1 MKRILLILLA
11 ALLSAGIL
19 YNSYQAAQREAYLK
33 EYQDAVQELET
44 KRQRLEEQLVVLQRN
59 QNTARDCGM
68 GILLFEK
75 PSERL
80 YTEVL
85 PIMQEYEL
93 TGVVVLRAQEYP
105 GQPGCITV
113 EQMQEMAEA
122 GWIFCAGWDGKEE
135 LEGLREPFKTLKLP
149 KSKAAWMQPDT
160 FQPEQTETMLKGA
173 GYATVFNHGEA
184 GSLLPE
190 REISHG
196 VRQIGICLWNDP
208 AILLWLDK
216 AVEDCGLLA
225 IGVDFE
231 TEYGDFN
238 GELFHNMC
246 QILREHSDRF
256 LLANLT
262 DPTEVEQ
269 RAAAYNLAR
278 QEYLAAEIE
287 RYDQQIEQIYTL
299 YAQYGENM
307 EKPSE
312 PQR

>member
-1 MKRILLILLA
+1 MKRGILILLA

-44 KRQRLEEQLVVLQRN
+44 KRQRLEEQLVALQRN
-59 QNTARDCGM
+59 RNTTRDCGM

-93 TGVVVLRAQEYP
+93 TGVVVLRTQEYP

-113 EQMQEMAEA
+113 EQMQELADA
-122 GWIFCAGWDGKEE
+122 GWIFCAGWDGEE
-135 LEGLREPFKTLKLP
+135 KLEALKEPFKALKLP
-149 KSKAAWMQPDT
+149 KSKTIWMQPDS
-160 FQPEQTETMLKGA
+160 FQPEQTETVLNGA

-190 REISHG
+190 REISQG

-216 AVEDCGLLA
+216 TVEDCGLLA

-231 TEYGDFN
+231 TEYGEFH
-238 GELFHNMC
+238 GELFRNMC
-246 QILREHSDRF
+246 QTLQEHSESF

-278 QEYLAAEIE
+278 QEYLTAEIK
-287 RYDQQIEQIYTL
+287 RYEQQIEQIYTL
-299 YAQYGENM
+299 YSQYGENM